1 MEMIKTITDEDV
13 NSAFDSL
20 ESALNELA
28 KVEDKQTALAADLQD
43 FREGSRKA
51 EQLKKKLQDLQPEIT
66 KAQRTYRLA
75 GMRADRIRLLLDV
88 AKTARG
94 RD

>member
-1 MEMIKTITDEDV
+1 MIKTITEQDV
-13 NSAFDSL
+13 NEAFDEL
-20 ESALNELA
+20 EYAFSNLA
-28 KVEDKQTALAADLQD
+28 KIEDKQFALSGDLQD

-88 AKTARG
+88 AKTSMG